1 MLFRR
6 PAAFLACF
14 FGKTGTL
21 AVGLPCVVDT
31 FRTHPSISNE
41 ECAVLAATVESSS
54 EHPLAEAIVRHAYE
68 LLSGSVSPSREDH
81 GGGQQVP
88 FGTPED
94 VDIRPGFGITCTV
107 KRASHLNFM
116 RSHNLSSELKP
127 AQDMRVCIGNRKL
140 MQQENLAVS
149 ESTDLWMKQE
159 EEQGRTAVIFAVGG
173 SVAGVFSIADPLKP
187 EARDVVEYLQGMGIN
202 CAMASGDNWRT
213 AHAIGRQVG
222 ISDIHAGISPIE
234 KVDVIKQLQRDNIS
248 VGMIG
253 DGVNDSPALV
263 ASDVG
268 IALGSGTDI
277 AVEAADYVLMRDNL
291 EDVVMAIDL
300 SRATMR
306 RIKYN
311 YMWALVYNL
320 ICIPLAAGALF
331 PSTHLQL
338 PPWVAGGAMA
348 MSSVSVVCSSL
359 LLHMYRR
366 PDFRVDLREIQFV

>member
-1 MLFRR
+1 
-6 PAAFLACF
+6 
-14 FGKTGTL
+14 
-21 AVGLPCVVDT
+21 
-31 FRTHPSISNE
+31 
-41 ECAVLAATVESSS
+41 
-54 EHPLAEAIVRHAYE
+54 
-68 LLSGSVSPSREDH
+68 
-81 GGGQQVP
+81 
-88 FGTPED
+88 
-94 VDIRPGFGITCTV
+94 
-107 KRASHLNFM
+107 M
-116 RSHNLSSELKP
+116 RSHHLSSELKP

-366 PDFRVDLREIQFV
+366 PSVTAHRAKRSSFVFSSLPENQSS